1 MSVPG
6 AFAPVEVGD
15 WLLVD
20 GGITRNL
27 PVYVAR
33 RSCADVVIAV
43 DVDSETPSVDD
54 MRSAT
59 GSVGRMLDILIDN
72 NEQASYDSLA
82 GKDVGL
88 TIVLKDVG
96 STDFQKSRTAVDQGE
111 AAARAAAARLATLAV
126 SPEAYAQW
134 RHAHQAVRQD
144 VPSVVTAVRFEGT
157 DPSNTAYLQSLIRTR
172 PGKPLDE
179 HRVSDDALRIYATGN
194 FESVSHRIERT
205 GEEVTVVFAPRP
217 KSWGPTFV
225 AFDFGLEASLAGDP
239 QLLGSAIFRH
249 TWPDAG
255 GQEWR
260 GAAQLGG
267 QSFVETDFRLPIGQ
281 TRRAF
286 LLPRVG
292 WYQSDEDL
300 YLGDQRVATYAF
312 RSLRA
317 EMRLGLEMGTWGE
330 IQTGIYERSN
340 DTIKLLGDLRL
351 EDERGYRDA
360 GYLLEFERD
369 TRDSD
374 LWSTKGSR
382 QRLEAVLSEP
392 GLGAEDPYKSALFE
406 WNQSA
411 LFRSNALVFFDLA
424 GGTAFGSTPPV
435 QQTFRLGGPNAMTG
449 LQRGQL
455 RASDFVYSR
464 LGVGWRLTDVRVLL
478 NMDLYAGAAL
488 EGARAWHLLDF
499 EPDTGF
505 DIGLQLFVGGRTPFG
520 PVQLTGG
527 YGPGGNYAIFLS
539 LGRPVRGRWR

>member
-1 MSVPG
+1 
-6 AFAPVEVGD
+6 
-15 WLLVD
+15 
-20 GGITRNL
+20 
-27 PVYVAR
+27 
-33 RSCADVVIAV
+33 
-43 DVDSETPSVDD
+43 
-54 MRSAT
+54 
-59 GSVGRMLDILIDN
+59 
-72 NEQASYDSLA
+72 
-82 GKDVGL
+82 VGL
-88 TIVLKDVG
+88 TVVLQDVG
-96 STDFQKSRTAVDQGE
+96 STDFQKSRTAIDQGE

-134 RHAHQAVRQD
+134 RNDHLAVTHTA
-144 VPSVVTAVRFEGT
+144 PSVVTAVRFEGA

-194 FESVSHRIERT
+194 FESVAHRIERA
-205 GEEVTVVFAPRP
+205 GETTTVVFTPKP

-225 AFDFGLEASLAGDP
+225 AFDFGLEAGLSGNP
-239 QLLGSAIFRH
+239 QLLGSAILRH

-255 GQEWR
+255 GREWR

-267 QSFVETDFRLPIGQ
+267 QSYVETDFRLPIGE

-312 RSLRA
+312 RSLRG

-330 IQTGIYERSN
+330 IQTGVYKRSN
-340 DTIKLLGDLRL
+340 DTVKLLGDLRL
-351 EDERGYRDA
+351 EDERGYADA

-382 QRLEAVLSEP
+382 QRLEAVLSDP
-392 GLGAEDPYKSALFE
+392 GLGAEDSYESALFE

-411 LFRSNALVFFDLA
+411 VVRRNALVFFDLA
-424 GGTAFGSTPPV
+424 GGTAFGTNPPV
-435 QQTFRLGGPNAMTG
+435 QQTFRLGGPGAMTG

-455 RASDFVYSR
+455 RSTDFVYSR
-464 LGVGWRLTDVRVLL
+464 LGLGWRLTDVRLLL
-478 NMDLYAGAAL
+478 NMDLYAGAAV
-488 EGARAWHLLDF
+488 EGAQAWNRLDGG
-499 EPDTGF
+499 PDTGL
-505 DIGLQLFVGGRTPFG
+505 DLGLQLFVGGKTPFG
-520 PVQLTGG
+520 PVQFTAG
-527 YGPGGNYAIFLS
+527 YGPGGNYALFLN
-539 LGRPVRGRWR
+539 LGKPVRGRWR